1 MFIFNGLHNPKIQTE
16 EQKNRFLPFV
26 LLFFLL
32 VLIVFPFLFFLF
44 FPFVF
49 PFRHSLFIFPF
60 CPPFL
65 FFCSSVRKIKI
76 RVNPQQTRHTPYKR

>member
-1 MFIFNGLHNPKIQTE
+1 MFIFNGLHNSKIQTE
-16 EQKNRFLPFV
+16 EQKHRFLPFV

-44 FPFVF
+44 FPFVL
-49 PFRHSLFIFPF
+49 PFCHSLFIYPF

-65 FFCSSVRKIKI
+65 FFCLK
-76 RVNPQQTRHTPYKR
+76 N